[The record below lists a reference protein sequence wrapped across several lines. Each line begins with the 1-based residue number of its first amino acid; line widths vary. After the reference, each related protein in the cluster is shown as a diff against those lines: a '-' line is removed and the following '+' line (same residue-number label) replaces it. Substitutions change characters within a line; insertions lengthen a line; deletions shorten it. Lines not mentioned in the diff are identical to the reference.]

1 MSEGPGAPDVAY
13 RRSSAFVI
21 SITPFDR
28 AGRLDEGAL
37 RQHLR
42 RMASAGIG
50 VYVGGG
56 GSGEGFTLSAGEARR
71 VLEIGVEE
79 LKGKVAIRSMGTEPR
94 TADEMV
100 QFARV
105 AKATGVDATQIYS
118 LDQGHGH
125 RPTAAEIETYLLDIL
140 TEVDLP
146 VVLSSHQSV
155 GYALPVD
162 LVADL
167 VSRFDRIIGVNSTHA
182 DLAYLAALIDAVG
195 DRVDIHVGGPVQTL
209 TALSLGA
216 QGFLTSEANLAPRL
230 CMSVLERY
238 EAGDG
243 RAMTLAFGRLV
254 RLSQALYRHGGI
266 RATKA
271 VLNDLGLAG
280 GYPRKPQLPIP
291 EATTKEVRA
300 TVDRLGIGA
309 VEGWAPL
316 SSKGGY

>member
-1 MSEGPGAPDVAY
+1 MVVEGPSAAGTA

-28 AGRLDEGAL
+28 AGALDEEAL
-37 RQHLR
+37 RLHLR

-56 GSGEGFTLSAGEARR
+56 GSGEGFTLSPAEATR

-79 LKGKVAIRSMGTEPR
+79 LKGKVPIRSMGVEPR

-100 QFARV
+100 RFARM
-105 AKATGVDATQIYS
+105 AQATGVDATQIYS

-125 RPTAAEIETYLLDIL
+125 RPTGTEIETYLLDIL
-140 TEVDLP
+140 GEVDLP

-162 LVADL
+162 LVAGL
-167 VSRFDRIIGVNSTHA
+167 VARFDQIIGVNSSHA

-230 CMSVLERY
+230 CMSVLDCY
-238 EAGDG
+238 EAGDA
-243 RAMTLAFGRLV
+243 RAMTAAFGQLV
-254 RLSQALYRHGGI
+254 RLSQTLYGQGGI

-280 GYPRKPQLPIP
+280 GYPRKPQLPVSD
-291 EATTKEVRA
+291 ATTRQVREA
-300 TVDRLGIGA
+300 VDRLGLAA
-309 VEGWAPL
+309 VEGWPA
-316 SSKGGY
+316 GD